1 MIEHCSTFTVSIMSN
16 VVDAILRRVH
26 DLCRDDTS
34 GQVADYIP
42 ELAAVTPDGF
52 GISLATSDGYVYEV
66 GDTRLPFTI
75 QSISKPFTY
84 ALALADRGLETVAG
98 KIDIEPSGEPF
109 NEISLDPVTERPR
122 NPMINAGAITSA
134 SLISGSTAD
143 ERFERIRASYSRF
156 AGRSLSFN
164 DAVYRSEARTGNRN
178 RAIGYMLR
186 SFDIIEHDPDAAVD
200 LYFRQCSIDVT
211 TADLA
216 MMAAT
221 MANNGVNPRT
231 KERAL
236 APTLVEHVLSVMTTC
251 GMYDGAGDWV
261 ARVGMPA
268 KSGVAGGILAVLP
281 GQMGIA
287 VYSPRLDSH
296 GNSVRGV
303 AACRELSKDLELH
316 FLHVTRAAKSSIR
329 RRYVLTEAP
338 SRRRRSDIEQ
348 ATLTAVG
355 DRARVYELHG
365 DLLFSGAETAV
376 REIGDLDRELDALVI
391 DVRGVDEVGDIARTM
406 FEDLRADLAEHG
418 CVVCLVDPRAIMGH
432 NASSLDPSDT
442 AGRVYSSLGAA
453 IEWAE
458 NLLLDRHCSGARQP
472 TVITAAEHPLLAGL
486 TTTQFDAVA
495 PYLEARHYA
504 RGEIIAHKGDQAGG
518 LYLVLRGE
526 VTSTAVAAEGGTH
539 RITTLSPG
547 MSFGEMP
554 LLMSVPFLL
563 DMVAESPVDVV
574 VVSPTHF
581 EALTRDAPEIKL
593 ALLKNLAVGAYGQMA
608 TAIKTL
614 GRFDVGL

>member
-1 MIEHCSTFTVSIMSN
+1 MSN
-16 VVDAILRRVH
+16 VVDAILTRVH
-26 DLCRDDTS
+26 ELCRDDAS

-52 GISLATSDGYVYEV
+52 GIALTTTDGYLYEV
-66 GDTRLPFTI
+66 GDTRMPFTI

-84 ALALADRGLETVAG
+84 ALALADRGLDVVAG
-98 KIDIEPSGEPF
+98 KIDVEPSGEPF
-109 NEISLDPVTERPR
+109 NEISLDAVTERPR

-134 SLISGSTAD
+134 SLIGGRTAE
-143 ERFERIRASYSRF
+143 ERFERIRASYSRY

-164 DAVYRSEARTGNRN
+164 DAVYRSEARTGHRN

-186 SFDIIEHDPDAAVD
+186 SFGIIDHDPEAAVD

-211 TADLA
+211 AADLA

-221 MANNGVNPRT
+221 MANNGVNPHT

-236 APTLVEHVLSVMTTC
+236 APALVERVLSVMTTC

-268 KSGVAGGILAVLP
+268 KSGVGGGILAVLP

-303 AACRELSKDLELH
+303 AACRELSTRLELH

-329 RRYVLTEAP
+329 CRYVLTEAP
-338 SRRRRSDIEQ
+338 SRKRRSEIEQ
-348 ATLTAVG
+348 ATLAAVG

-376 REIGDLDRELDALVI
+376 REIGNLDRNLDALVI
-391 DVRGVDEVGDIARTM
+391 DVRGVDEVSDIARSM
-406 FEDLRADLAEHG
+406 FEDLRRDLADHG

-432 NASSLDPSDT
+432 TTSSLDPNDP
-442 AGRVYSSLGAA
+442 AGRVYSSLSSA
-453 IEWAE
+453 IQWAE

-472 TVITAAEHPLLAGL
+472 AEITPAEHPLLAGL
-486 TTTQFDAVA
+486 YTEQFDSVT
-495 PYLEARHYA
+495 PYLEKRHYA
-504 RGEIIAHKGDQAGG
+504 RGDVIVHRGAPAAG
-518 LYLVLRGE
+518 LFLILRGE
-526 VTSTAVAAEGGTH
+526 VTSTAVSADGGTH

-563 DMVAESPVDVV
+563 DMVADTPVDLV
-574 VVSPTHF
+574 VVSVSHF
-581 EALTRDAPEIKL
+581 ESLTRDAPEVKL
-593 ALLKNLAVGAYGQMA
+593 ALLENLASGAYGQMA
-608 TAIKTL
+608 AVVKTL
-614 GRFDVGL
+614 GRFDIGI